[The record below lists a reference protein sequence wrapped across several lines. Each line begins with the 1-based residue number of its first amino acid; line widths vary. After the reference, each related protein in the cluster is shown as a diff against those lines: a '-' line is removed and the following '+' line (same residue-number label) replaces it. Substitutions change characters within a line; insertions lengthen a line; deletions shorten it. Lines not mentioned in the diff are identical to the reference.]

1 MSIKTTSDLW
11 WKNAVIYCL
20 DVETY
25 ADSNEDGCGDFPGL
39 TKRVDY
45 LAGLGVTCLWLMP
58 FYPSPNRDDGY
69 DITDFYNVDPKL
81 GSLGDFVEFVRT
93 ARERGMRVIVDL
105 VVNHTSDQHPWFQAA
120 RKSRDDRHRDYY
132 VWRDE
137 RPEDGPKGL
146 AFPGV
151 ETSNWEWD
159 KEAEQYYLHRF
170 YSHQPDLNVEHPDVR
185 DEIDK
190 IMGFW
195 LELGVS
201 GFRIDAVPFLLE
213 TEGIDNEIDEDPH
226 EYLRD
231 FRAFLSRRRGD
242 AIMLGEVNREP
253 EGQRRFFGDEDGDEL
268 HMIFNFVVNQRM
280 YLALA
285 RQDAAPLKQALRS
298 LPEIPEANQWANFVR
313 NHDELTLDKLSD
325 EERDEV
331 FAGASD
337 PTKST
342 SSTAAGSGAACPP
355 CSTGTAAASRWPTA

>member
-1 MSIKTTSDLW
+1 MADQHLFATHPLGPGDRRAFRRGGQARQARGHARAVLDLFGS
-11 WKNAVIYCL
+11 
-20 DVETY
+20 EPT
-25 ADSNEDGCGDFPGL
+25 PGL
-39 TKRVDY
+39 AARVRG
-45 LAGLGVTCLWLMP
+45 AGV
-58 FYPSPNRDDGY
+58 R
-69 DITDFYNVDPKL
+69 
-81 GSLGDFVEFVRT
+81 GD
-93 ARERGMRVIVDL
+93 L
-105 VVNHTSDQHPWFQAA
+105 PVVNHTSDQHPWFQKA
-120 RKSRDDRHRDYY
+120 RKSRGDRHREYY

-159 KEAEQYYLHRF
+159 EEAGQYYLHRF
-170 YSHQPDLNVEHPDVR
+170 YSHQPDLNIEHPHVR

-201 GFRIDAVPFLLE
+201 GFRTDAVPFLLE
-213 TEGIDNEIDEDPH
+213 TEGIDNETDADPH
-226 EYLRD
+226 EYLRG
-231 FRAFLSRRRGD
+231 FRSFLSRRRGD

-268 HMIFNFVVNQRM
+268 HMFFNFVVNQRM

-285 RQDAAPLKQALRS
+285 RQDATPLKEALRS